1 MSIWLTL
8 DDLVLALTGCPP
20 GERHRLVSQEKAA
33 RISSMVVD
41 SRLAVANSV
50 FVALRGE
57 QTDGHLYVGDALRR
71 GALCAITDRTPEPG
85 IEHAPVLDLRAGRH
99 DGLWQEARLG
109 LGEQPKFLYLV
120 VDDSLKALQRL
131 ARWWR
136 QSLAMGREAGL
147 RVVGITGSLGKT
159 TTKELVA
166 AVLAQRYRVLKSR
179 GNYNNEI
186 GLPLTLLELTD
197 EHQRA
202 VLEMGTYGLGE
213 IALLAQIAFPDI
225 GVVTNVGP
233 VHLER
238 MGTVER
244 IAQAKAELVQALPE
258 DGVAILNGDDE
269 RVSAMARQT
278 RARVVRYGLTADCD
292 VWADEVASKGL
303 EGLSFRLHYQE
314 GSVHVHIP
322 LLGRHSVHTALPAA
336 AVGLVDGLSWDE
348 IRDGLQSG
356 EQLRLVVVPGINGA
370 VLLDDTYNSS
380 PDSALAALDL
390 LSELEGRKIAVLG
403 DMLELGSYA
412 VEGHRRV
419 GQRAMEVASILITV
433 GKLGGL
439 IGQEALAGG
448 MPTEQVI
455 ELADADAAVACLQGL
470 LQEKDTVL
478 IKGSR
483 GMAMERIVDA
493 LARPQERDLPLGEG
507 KGA

>member
-8 DDLVLALTGCPP
+8 DDVVLALTGCPP
-20 GERHRLVSQEKAA
+20 KERHKLVLQEKAA
-33 RISSMVVD
+33 RISSVVVD
-41 SRLAVANSV
+41 SRLVVADSM

-57 QTDGHLYVGDALRR
+57 QTDGHLYVGDAIRR
-71 GALCAITDRTPEPG
+71 GALCAIIDGMPEPG
-85 IEHAPVLDLRAGRH
+85 IEHASVLDLRAGKQE
-99 DGLWQEARLG
+99 GLWQKARMAG
-109 LGEQPKFLYLV
+109 VRRPEVLYLV
-120 VDDSLKALQRL
+120 VDDSLKALQTL

-136 QSLAMGREAGL
+136 QSLMLGGEAGL

-166 AVLAQRYRVLKSR
+166 AVLAQRYQVLKSR

-186 GLPLTLLELTD
+186 GLPLTLLELTS
-197 EHQRA
+197 EHRRA

-213 IALLAQIAFPDI
+213 ITLLARIAFPDI

-269 RVSAMARQT
+269 RVNAMARQT
-278 RARVVRYGLTADCD
+278 RARIVRYGLTADCD
-292 VWADEVASKGL
+292 VWASDVESMGL
-303 EGLSFRLHYQE
+303 DGVRFRLHHQE

-322 LLGRHSVHTALPAA
+322 LLGGHSVHTALPAA
-336 AVGLVDGLSWDE
+336 AVGLVEGLSWDE

-356 EQLRLVVVPGINGA
+356 EQLRLVVVPGVNGA

-380 PDSALAALDL
+380 PDSALAALSL
-390 LSELEGRKIAVLG
+390 LSEVEGRKIAVLG

-419 GQRAMEVASILITV
+419 GRRAMEVASILITV
-433 GKLGGL
+433 GELGSL
-439 IGQEALAGG
+439 IGQEALASG
-448 MPTEQVI
+448 MPAERVI
-455 ELADADAAVACLQGL
+455 ELADADAAISCLRGL
-470 LQEKDTVL
+470 LREKDTVL

-483 GMAMERIVDA
+483 GMAMERIVGA
-493 LARPQERDLPLGEG
+493 LAVPHECCGTPSREG
-507 KGA
+507 